1 MTKRLNETDK
11 RNSSKNEKSEIED
24 FRVWKQKA
32 GMSSDNIIESVI
44 KSQSQIKTY
53 TEALNEGERRDYR
66 KIKSY
71 QSSDR
76 FKDQKDSDFLV
87 SSTVK
92 KIMGDVG
99 KLVLNIRQQ
108 EDNLSKVNINALLET
123 TNKLKK
129 SEILGEPNTILKSKE
144 KEYKLALEGK
154 LKKPPNYKFLSD
166 SYRKQVNKAFND
178 YNPIIHL
185 GNIHMLRKTDPLI
198 DKQFK
203 LQIQEID
210 DELKAAKGF
219 LYYKS
224 DKNRKKFGSTQKYNF
239 IDEQGNTTSNFMNT
253 FTGYTMPTAATAT
266 VTEGMNTVK
275 NNNRIN
281 LFNRKSKHK
290 RQEIKRKFPDKE
302 NREIELNLMKNA
314 CEQIDTTISPNNMNK
329 YYKNYKLWKNND
341 LSQQR
346 HTFFGNMDSA
356 HKILTE
362 IQENLHIKKMEE
374 DIRNRKN
381 YTSVECEKL
390 VDKINNLKESLLL
403 EIDEQEKK
411 QNKIYK

>member
-87 SSTVK
+87 SNTVK

-239 IDEQGNTTSNFMNT
+239 IDEQGNTTNNFMNT

-275 NNNRIN
+275 NNNRVN

-362 IQENLHIKKMEE
+362 IQENLHIKKMED
-374 DIRNRKN
+374 DIRNKKN

-411 QNKIYK
+411 QNKFYK